1 MNDAS
6 PPLLEMRLFRVR
18 PGTREEFH
26 RISAQGTIPLMRSL
40 GIDVLAY
47 GPAANNEDLYYLL
60 RAFSS
65 EQQRKEQA
73 SELYASAAW
82 ERDFDAPVMGMI
94 EDYRIAVMPA
104 TPTLVAEFTAVQDAP
119 HPTTGTST

>member
-1 MNDAS
+1 MNGAT
-6 PPLLEMRLFRVR
+6 PVLLEMRLFRVR

-26 RISAQGTIPLMRSL
+26 RITHEGTIPLMRSL

-47 GPAANNEDLYYLL
+47 GPAANNDDLYYVL

-65 EQQRKEQA
+65 EEQRTEQA
-73 SELYASAAW
+73 HAFYSSPVW
-82 ERDFDAPVMGMI
+82 ERDFDAPVMGMM

-104 TPTLVAEFTAVQDAP
+104 TPTLIAEFAAVPDGAVES
-119 HPTTGTST
+119 TGTRA